1 MATQQGTVSIE
12 LALQG
17 LAVVERGLDNIKKS
31 FGALGQNVKNLQK
44 DFDSVGKGLNTV
56 IKDLKRAF
64 TEGGLNKLKDQFKES
79 VSTLKTA
86 LPMMLRGSLLGFAS
100 TVTSSIAGIV
110 KKAFTALPK
119 QIISQLTGLYNT
131 VKSITGFDQF
141 FNAGSVLQGSIA
153 LANYTKTLKAQSDQT
168 AIDIQQTLNL
178 RTAMELVGVESD
190 NLGKRISYMG
200 KQLTKAFGGS
210 APDTLKVLKELGIT
224 ESMITKMDT
233 AQRFTEIANSI
244 NKLSDPAKQARAAI
258 MLFDRAGNELLPFFR
273 NFNKSTEDAKK
284 ILGDLPSILNKNQQ
298 SFVKFSNAISNLQ
311 IKRQQ
316 FFAGFLDVAQVP
328 FNALLDKVLSINF
341 TSFGQKVADNFK
353 QTLNSIQQGDF
364 KGFIENFSLEFS
376 DAFLKG
382 FNLFIAKIPTLDFT
396 PLIDK
401 FVEVGLKISWT
412 VLKKTFEVSQDLLA
426 GWFTSSARKNLN
438 KFLGGLSPAS
448 KIIDLYIGTPT
459 EAPTQEQVR
468 KVEEYIKRIQ
478 TANEEAEK
486 KQKELDK
493 ARQERLNV
501 IIDLLDKVKQKA
513 RDDINDSKL
522 ALMSANLKY
531 NEIQSNPFLSATE
544 KRSAQVENLQKQY
557 DELQAQLVNTL
568 KLNDSFSKAIDER
581 MAPYIDRF
589 AFSLEYLKEVSE
601 GVEKELTDKLNRAIT
616 NFAKTKNPADF
627 NFIKNLIPEEQID
640 TIASKFD
647 AIAKIKIQ
655 KDSLLDSAVYEEL
668 DESLKNVNYW
678 LSHYQNVQEFIK
690 NSHYT
695 NEIERANDLYYTQQE
710 QIRLLNKELTLL
722 TDKKNLAFEK
732 ADKDRVDEIAKAIE
746 NVNLQIAKLNAQP
759 DPRFFANLK
768 STIYDLEI
776 VNETIEKA
784 IARTN
789 TDWTKSQNEKWK
801 ETKESYETLISYTKE
816 TIKALEEQAKHL
828 QNRAELEATI
838 EEIKRLNNELFNLE
852 MNLQALGADPDDLVA
867 NMRASFTQLKD
878 EFGTLSQNLADG
890 FTNSV
895 MSMRDSFSDFMYDV
909 FRGAKSGKEALD
921 EMWLSMGR
929 TALRA
934 ITDTIS
940 NFIMQ
945 HTVMTAL
952 EYAFSA
958 TTIALNEATNSAIMA
973 ENSATAAAMAE
984 MWKPSAIWA
993 SIASM
998 GGAVAVGLA
1007 AMAGI
1012 MGIMGGFAEG
1022 GRVKGGKQISWLNEE
1037 GSEFVVSARSPRDN
1051 DKWLEAANRG
1061 VSLDDLAMAN
1071 AAFIRQSESQ
1081 QSNAQPQTVKQVT
1094 VRTAAD
1100 IRREWKEGGLIE
1112 FVRNENLRRGWA

>member
-64 TEGGLNKLKDQFKES
+64 TEGGFNKLKDQFKES

-86 LPMMLRGSLLGFAS
+86 LPMMLRGSLLGF
-100 TVTSSIAGIV
+100 TTTLTSSIAGIV

-119 QIISQLTGLYNT
+119 HIISQLTGIYNT
-131 VKSITGFDQF
+131 IKSITGFDQF

-190 NLGKRISYMG
+190 NLGKRVSYMG

-224 ESMITKMDT
+224 ESMIAKMDT
-233 AQRFTEIANSI
+233 AQRFTEIANRI
-244 NKLSDPAKQARAAI
+244 NSLKDPAKQARAAI

-284 ILGDLPSILNKNQQ
+284 ILGDFPSILGKNQQ
-298 SFVKFSNAISNLQ
+298 EFVKFSNAVSNLQ

-316 FFAGFLDVAQVP
+316 FFAGFLDVAQEP

-364 KGFIENFSLEFS
+364 KGFIENFSLEFA
-376 DAFLKG
+376 DAFEKG
-382 FNLFIAKIPTLDFT
+382 FNIFMDRLDTINFD
-396 PLIDK
+396 PIVAK
-401 FVEVGLKISWT
+401 FVDVGIKVIGT
-412 VLKKTFEVSQDLLA
+412 VLSKGYKIITDGLGS
-426 GWFTSSARKNLN
+426 WFAEKILKLPDNDWVKSSAYLSWVLDGINKIDDASAKQLELRYAQEKEIHDRKIALE
-438 KFLGGLSPAS
+438 KEAIEAQKALEAKALQERDSA
-448 KIIDLYIGTPT
+448 IIDSLDKI
-459 EAPTQEQVR
+459 
-468 KVEEYIKRIQ
+468 
-478 TANEEAEK
+478 
-486 KQKELDK
+486 KQKSKD
-493 ARQERLNV
+493 V
-501 IIDLLDKVKQKA
+501 
-513 RDDINDSKL
+513 INDSKM
-522 ALMSANLKY
+522 ALMSLSLDNTVA
-531 NEIQSNPFLSATE
+531 QSNPFLSATD
-544 KRSAQVENLQKQY
+544 KRSAQIDNLKKQYVELENQIISVIKTNETFSDAIKENLENIVGNDYEFAVKISDEKITKELNNAIKSFVNSRNVKDLDILKKLVPEDQLDSITSQIKNLANVKIQADSVLNSSIY
-557 DELQAQLVNTL
+557 DN
-568 KLNDSFSKAIDER
+568 LNDSI
-581 MAPYIDRF
+581 
-589 AFSLEYLKEVSE
+589 
-601 GVEKELTDKLNRAIT
+601 RAI
-616 NFAKTKNPADF
+616 NGELEQQKSLFDELRLKSFSNDVHAASIEVQINK
-627 NFIKNLIPEEQID
+627 EQI
-640 TIASKFD
+640 KLLNEQLNLLL
-647 AIAKIKIQ
+647 AKQ
-655 KDSLLDSAVYEEL
+655 ELAYENNHVE
-668 DESLKNVNYW
+668 
-678 LSHYQNVQEFIK
+678 
-690 NSHYT
+690 
-695 NEIERANDLYYTQQE
+695 EIEKTATA
-710 QIRLLNKELTLL
+710 IRKVRL
-722 TDKKNLAFEK
+722 
-732 ADKDRVDEIAKAIE
+732 EI
-746 NVNLQIAKLNAQP
+746 VKLNAQP
-759 DPRFFANLK
+759 SPVMLANIENIRLG
-768 STIYDLEI
+768 LE
-776 VNETIEKA
+776 NANSTIEKSMA
-784 IARTN
+784 SVNA
-789 TDWTKSQNEKWK
+789 DWTRTEREKWV
-801 ETKESYETLISYTKE
+801 ETNKYYNFLIKNTQDA
-816 TIKALEEQAKHL
+816 IKAVTEEQK
-828 QNRAELEATI
+828 QFAEWTPEYKMAQ
-838 EEIKRLNNELFNLE
+838 EELRRLNDELFNLKL
-852 MNLQALGADPDDLVA
+852 NLSSMGANPDNLIET
-867 NMRASFTQLKD
+867 MRASFTQLKD

-940 NFIMQ
+940 NFVMQ

-1022 GRVKGGKQISWLNEE
+1022 GRVRGGKQISWLNEE
-1037 GSEFVVSARSPRDN
+1037 GSEFVVSARSPLDN

-1061 VSLDDLAMAN
+1061 VNLDDLAIAN

-1081 QSNAQPQTVKQVT
+1081 QSNAQPQTVKQIT
-1094 VRTAAD
+1094 VRTSAD

-1112 FVRNENLRRGWA
+1112 FVRSENLRRGWAS